1 MRLYRSNR
9 GARLIAAAALLAMI
23 VAFFIYVDRPPGP
36 EEAVVEKTQE
46 AVNTVEVN
54 REPSPSMKS
63 IDEAQIDS
71 NLIGYKKPN
80 DSAILLEIKKLRA
93 KDWLVGD
100 QFSVVIPH
108 TGYVL
113 ETQIEEVRELA
124 PGVTTIKSYPDET
137 MANHILLT
145 VSEKNT
151 FMSLFTPDGEYEL
164 VGGQEYGWLVPS
176 ASLPGP
182 TADDFVLVEG
192 PILREAPPEIVRVPT
207 DG

>member
-1 MRLYRSNR
+1 MV
-9 GARLIAAAALLAMI
+9 GVPRLIAVIILFTLIVALL
-23 VAFFIYVDRPPGP
+23 IYVESPLEP
-36 EEAVVEKTQE
+36 EEAVVKKTQE
-46 AVNTVEVN
+46 VVNTLEVN
-54 REPSPSMKS
+54 RKPSPSSKS
-63 IDEAQIDS
+63 LDQAQIDPK
-71 NLIGYKKPN
+71 LIGYKKPN
-80 DSAILLEIKKLRA
+80 DSAMLLDVKEFRA

-124 PGVTTIKSYPDET
+124 SGVTNIKSYPDET

-145 VSEKNT
+145 FSEKNT

-176 ASLPGP
+176 RSLGGP
-182 TADDFVLVEG
+182 TADDAIVIEDARLDIADPPRIEPV
-192 PILREAPPEIVRVPT
+192 PI